1 MSLSYYQNKEKIV
14 GIPGIKA
21 QDFLN
26 SFSDV
31 MYYVK
36 DVSIPFHNI
45 EIQFTYLIKDF
56 EFRQKLVYDMNLNF
70 NKKSLLKPGILSF
83 WEIQSLNNKLYMLLF
98 LHLYLS
104 KLISGYAFEFIMT
117 NIKPE
122 NRSYYSEGSVDGILQ
137 LPIHYIHGFYITIK
151 NGINNNLKDGKL
163 QLESHKLFDLL
174 SCLNLS
180 IKYQEIFESFADPLF
195 VGICEWIRNENDLNI
210 KKLSEIALNI
220 ISINNKKEYF
230 FSNNRYFHILGLLN
244 ILGNII
250 PKPQNEQIYEK
261 ELNAPIFPIRR
272 LKPFAALTH
281 FQTRQLQIEFYGE
294 LGNKSISKD
303 DSQVNI
309 LSIKKE
315 SIVSRDLIAQKDRTV
330 TPFVSQKNF
339 TQKTESGRHL
349 VAFQSKQNVNT
360 IGGLAKNRI
369 GKVDLLL
376 GSGKQILENNF
387 ESIDSK
393 PPMLQFKDLRYIN
406 KEIPII
412 IA

>member
-163 QLESHKLFDLL
+163 QL
-174 SCLNLS
+174 
-180 IKYQEIFESFADPLF
+180 
-195 VGICEWIRNENDLNI
+195 
-210 KKLSEIALNI
+210 
-220 ISINNKKEYF
+220 
-230 FSNNRYFHILGLLN
+230 
-244 ILGNII
+244 
-250 PKPQNEQIYEK
+250 
-261 ELNAPIFPIRR
+261 
-272 LKPFAALTH
+272 
-281 FQTRQLQIEFYGE
+281 
-294 LGNKSISKD
+294 
-303 DSQVNI
+303 
-309 LSIKKE
+309 
-315 SIVSRDLIAQKDRTV
+315 
-330 TPFVSQKNF
+330 
-339 TQKTESGRHL
+339 
-349 VAFQSKQNVNT
+349 
-360 IGGLAKNRI
+360 
-369 GKVDLLL
+369 
-376 GSGKQILENNF
+376 
-387 ESIDSK
+387 
-393 PPMLQFKDLRYIN
+393 
-406 KEIPII
+406 
-412 IA
+412 